1 MTTQTYKGLKAQI
14 HTLEKQ
20 AEELRQAELQTV
32 IAEIRE
38 KVQEYQL
45 TPEDIFG
52 GRRKKPKAKVTLPPK
67 YRNPKTGQEWSGRGR
82 APLWLANV
90 KNRDKFLIG

>member
-14 HTLEKQ
+14 HALEKQ

-38 KVQEYQL
+38 KVQEYKL

-52 GRRKKPKAKVTLPPK
+52 GRRKKPKVATLPAK

-90 KNRDKFLIG
+90 KNRDKFLIE